1 MKRKRTAAPVAKDT
15 LTTAIATP
23 AKGAPSASD
32 TLGSEDAPSAGSVP
46 DATTPTTV
54 SNRPTRGATKRRY
67 TIADYPGFDD
77 EDFEPDLA
85 DSSDDGEDENNALHS
100 SKAWRKVSTSKK
112 QNEPKPFPFLL
123 LPAEIRN
130 AIYAYALTTDNDIH
144 IEAKT
149 KASRRVATIQT
160 PNDRNKRVSF
170 SPALLATNRQV
181 YQEAA
186 SVLYSQPLT
195 FIDAYGLYSFL
206 AQIGSARPLVD
217 NITLESFI
225 HSRSV
230 HRHCNHSSFT
240 MLIGCTNLKR
250 VRLGRGVISWGRNT
264 ARMANHFYREAH
276 YWLEVVGQQ
285 KGHKQA
291 AVDLIE
297 FTQGAL
303 ENLIWVMDG
312 RYFRVNPSEDLDG
325 EKARQAEEKFRTRLM
340 EML

>member
-85 DSSDDGEDENNALHS
+85 DSSDD
-100 SKAWRKVSTSKK
+100 
-112 QNEPKPFPFLL
+112 
-123 LPAEIRN
+123 AEIRN

-160 PNDRNKRVSF
+160 PNDH
-170 SPALLATNRQV
+170 RQ
-181 YQEAA
+181 
-186 SVLYSQPLT
+186 
-195 FIDAYGLYSFL
+195 
-206 AQIGSARPLVD
+206 RPTLVD